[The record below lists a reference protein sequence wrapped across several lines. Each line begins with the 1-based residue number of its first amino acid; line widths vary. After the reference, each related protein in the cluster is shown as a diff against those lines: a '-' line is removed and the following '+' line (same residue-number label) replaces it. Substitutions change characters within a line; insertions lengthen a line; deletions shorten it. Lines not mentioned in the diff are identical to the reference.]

1 MNRCPI
7 PTLDLAPFR
16 TDACSPAALRLTEE
30 LRAVCHE
37 HGFFYVTGHGVDE
50 ELTDRMHSLA
60 RRFFALPD
68 ADRLEI
74 ANVDSPQ
81 FRGFTPVGHEYTQN
95 RPDRREQLDIGRELP
110 PPVLQPGDPAW
121 LRLRG
126 PNLWPA
132 ALPELRRAVESWTA
146 AMEQLGRVVCHAAAR
161 SRCDRTR
168 HDSTSC

>member
-16 TDACSPAALRLTEE
+16 TDARSPAALRLTEE

-74 ANVDSPQ
+74 ANVHSPQ

-95 RPDRREQLDIGRELP
+95 RPDRREQLDIGRELAATGTAARRSG
-110 PPVLQPGDPAW
+110 LA
-121 LRLRG
+121 
-126 PNLWPA
+126 PA
-132 ALPELRRAVESWTA
+132 ARAEPLA
-146 AMEQLGRVVCHAAAR
+146 GRTPRTSARGRIVDRGDGAAR
-161 SRCDRTR
+161 SGRCATRSRSRSDRTR